1 MKMLVNYD
9 AARKALAEASSIDE
23 VKDLRDK
30 ALAMEVYARQAKDG
44 ELVAMAIEIKLRA
57 TRCIGELIAV
67 LKAADKLAKR
77 GGGKKS
83 NLRGSE
89 NPSKTPTLAE
99 QGIDKN
105 LAKAARTL
113 AAMSEDKFE
122 VKVEAVKDI
131 GVAVTVNDTEVIAEI
146 RAQKNAGKKEKRESK
161 EKALAEKITAL
172 PDAKFGVIYADPEWK
187 FEFWS
192 DAGKNYAS
200 PDNHYPTSPLD
211 DIKAR
216 PVAGIA
222 ADDCV
227 LFLWATY
234 PMITQALEVMEAW
247 GFDYKS
253 MFVWVK
259 HKAGTGF
266 WVRGQH
272 ELLLLGTRGKVPAPA
287 PGAAWA
293 SVVQAPVGKHSEK
306 PAIFY
311 EMIEGYFPNLPKI
324 ELNAR
329 QHRQGWTAWGNEVD

>member
-1 MKMLVNYD
+1 MKKLAKYE
-9 AARKALAEASSIDE
+9 AARKALIEAKTIDE
-23 VKDLRDK
+23 VKDFRDK
-30 ALAMEVYARQAKDG
+30 ALAMEAYAYQAKDA
-44 ELVAMAIEIKLRA
+44 ELVSLSTEIKRRA
-57 TRCIGELIAV
+57 TRRIGELMAEDR
-67 LKAADKLAKR
+67 AAGKLAKP
-77 GGGKKS
+77 G
-83 NLRGSE
+83 NPNWVSE
-89 NPSKTPTLAE
+89 KPNSPTLAE

-105 LAKAARTL
+105 LADNARKL
-113 AAMSEDKFE
+113 AAMPEAKFE
-122 VKVEAVKDI
+122 AEMERVKDFA
-131 GVAVTVNDTEVIAEI
+131 VAVTLGDKEVIEAI
-146 RAQKNAGKKEKRESK
+146 RAQKNAGKKERRAAN
-161 EKALAEKITAL
+161 EKYLATKITAL